1 MNVDAALFI
10 IVTKERKQ
18 RGLLL
23 PHFIGRCLIFF
34 FHGNENSYAQ
44 SGYMFCFLFLVF
56 CFFPLN
62 FYSIN
67 FIMQFL
73 SVSCLKSLLE
83 KDET

>member
-34 FHGNENSYAQ
+34 FMVTRTVMHRVGICSVFF
-44 SGYMFCFLFLVF
+44 SLCSVFFL
-56 CFFPLN
+56 
-62 FYSIN
+62 
-67 FIMQFL
+67 
-73 SVSCLKSLLE
+73 
-83 KDET
+83 